1 MRTQNTVKNMMF
13 SFVNIVLITLLNI
26 AYRTVFIQELNLEYL
41 GINAALTNIL
51 TLLSLAELGVAQ
63 AISFYLYKPL
73 SHKDEGEVA
82 LWINLFK
89 KIYMYVGL
97 VILFVGFFLSF
108 FIDKLIPVT
117 LVSIGELRTLL
128 ILFLVSSS
136 ITYFLG
142 YKRTLIIADQKNYEI
157 VLPISISQFFEIVLK
172 ICILIYTK
180 SMIATILVQI
190 IIRLLE
196 NLYVNRYIEKKY
208 KEVFSASQKPLSPEK
223 LQSFKVK
230 MKSLVFHKVGDVFV
244 NGTDNIIISALVGVS
259 ILGIFSNYSMLIAM
273 STTIVLVIF
282 NSITSS
288 LGNLIAEK
296 SEKSEGVFNS
306 IQMISFWIFGL
317 ISFLFFFLVQDFII
331 LWIGE
336 AYLLDNTSVLL
347 LAINF
352 FLLGVRVPL
361 NVVKT
366 AAGLFEKDRYAPLCQ
381 GALNLMISIYLC
393 NLFGVNGVLL
403 GTLLSI
409 CLVPLWTQPYVVYK
423 ALFDTSL
430 LSYFSRLTLF
440 SLWLIGTSAF
450 IYYFFFYTLDYFNI
464 NNLYGLFILKF
475 IFVFIFF
482 NSFMLTFYFRKKE
495 FNFVR
500 KKVYELSGKYN
511 G

>member
-63 AISFYLYKPL
+63 AISYYLYKPL

-196 NLYVNRYIEKKY
+196 NLYINRYIEKKY
-208 KEVFSASQKPLSPEK
+208 KEVFSACQKPLSPEK

-230 MKSLVFHKVGDVFV
+230 MKSLVFHKVGEVFV

-296 SEKSEGVFNS
+296 SDKSEGVFNS

-336 AYLLDNTSVLL
+336 AYLLNNTSVLL

-393 NLFGVNGVLL
+393 NLLGVNGVLL
-403 GTLLSI
+403 GTLISI
-409 CLVPLWTQPYVVYK
+409 CLVPLWTQPYVVYNFLFK
-423 ALFDTSL
+423 ASLYLYFTRLLTFFAFLFLVALSIDYTFDFL
-430 LSYFSRLTLF
+430 LSYYE
-440 SLWLIGTSAF
+440 IKGTYSV
-450 IYYFFFYTLDYFNI
+450 I
-464 NNLYGLFILKF
+464 ILKF
-475 IFVFIFF
+475 LIVISFF
-482 NSFMLTFYFRKKE
+482 NSSMFIFYVRKTE
-495 FNFVR
+495 FNYVKSKFY
-500 KKVYELSGKYN
+500 KGGNKI
-511 G
+511 